1 MPYCNV
7 QSFKKWKFWE
17 FGPLIK
23 HGPSWIKFFVL
34 TFIIEHNR
42 YLKYPYKIW
51 SKFISFDMKKKGKS
65 KTCHKFYEE
74 RVEFG
79 GVLGVSPYVSNGVPQ
94 LYLDPSSHSNKL

>member
-1 MPYCNV
+1 
-7 QSFKKWKFWE
+7 
-17 FGPLIK
+17 
-23 HGPSWIKFFVL
+23 
-34 TFIIEHNR
+34 
-42 YLKYPYKIW
+42 
-51 SKFISFDMKKKGKS
+51 MKKKGKS